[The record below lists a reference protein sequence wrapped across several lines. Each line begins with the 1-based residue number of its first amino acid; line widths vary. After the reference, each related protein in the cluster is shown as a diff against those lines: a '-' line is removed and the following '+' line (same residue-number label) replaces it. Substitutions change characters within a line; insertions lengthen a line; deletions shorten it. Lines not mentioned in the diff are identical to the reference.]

1 LLFCTCQKELS
12 QLQAELEQQTAA
24 YAQQIEVTAQ
34 RDSELNKLSN
44 EALVTGQRFETEM
57 KEKQAKIDKLLADIN
72 SFKTT
77 ENHLQSEIEAL
88 KEANE
93 QLKADKAE
101 QEAKSRHALNTQE
114 NQMTELKKRYNEI
127 ELECLNITKKLAEQ
141 SELEALKELQ
151 EVTII
156 IINKYLNFYKL
167 SSICRRSWLNS
178 KILCIRKKPTLLA
191 LNRITLI

>member
-24 YAQQIEVTAQ
+24 YAQQIKVTAQ

-44 EALVTGQRFETEM
+44 EALVTGQGFETEM

-127 ELECLNITKKLAEQ
+127 ELVCLNI
-141 SELEALKELQ
+141 
-151 EVTII
+151 V
-156 IINKYLNFYKL
+156 F
-167 SSICRRSWLNS
+167 
-178 KILCIRKKPTLLA
+178 
-191 LNRITLI
+191 